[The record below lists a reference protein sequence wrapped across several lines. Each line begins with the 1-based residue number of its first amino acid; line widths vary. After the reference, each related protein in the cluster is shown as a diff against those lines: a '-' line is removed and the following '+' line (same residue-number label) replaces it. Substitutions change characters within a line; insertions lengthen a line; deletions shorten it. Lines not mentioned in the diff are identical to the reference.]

1 MSFFSTEMSINSC
14 EINFTTEKLMNSFIS
29 RFSQNTLSEQF
40 CISVT
45 LRVCPPGQRSAIAVN
60 YTACP
65 TRLRAS
71 GPLVINERSNLLP
84 AKARANSLSLVKLGS
99 KASPD
104 WGVHQC
110 GLDEVSPAVSCV
122 RIFPGER
129 SGNTESVNDDREKKV
144 EVEKFTWVPLNYAS
158 RNSSQY
164 LVLLDQIVAWK
175 YNTIHYTSVNCE
187 ERPRKKHYNKKKI

>member
-1 MSFFSTEMSINSC
+1 LQGFPKMPYQIVV
-14 EINFTTEKLMNSFIS
+14 
-29 RFSQNTLSEQF
+29 F
-40 CISVT
+40 CILVT

-71 GPLVINERSNLLP
+71 GPLVINERSNLVP

-129 SGNTESVNDDREKKV
+129 SGNAESVNNDRKEKMEQGNLRESLIWIMYGQLQESDPFK
-144 EVEKFTWVPLNYAS
+144 LN
-158 RNSSQY
+158 
-164 LVLLDQIVAWK
+164 
-175 YNTIHYTSVNCE
+175 HYI
-187 ERPRKKHYNKKKI
+187 KI

>member
-1 MSFFSTEMSINSC
+1 V
-14 EINFTTEKLMNSFIS
+14 S
-29 RFSQNTLSEQF
+29 RTSA
-40 CISVT
+40 T

-122 RIFPGER
+122 RIFSGER
-129 SGNTESVNDDREKKV
+129 SGNAESVNDDREEKKV
-144 EVEKFTWVPLNYAS
+144 VEGNLRESLIWITHKQLQEFGPFKSNCGMKIQYNAWIAKKDS
-158 RNSSQY
+158 ESS
-164 LVLLDQIVAWK
+164 I
-175 YNTIHYTSVNCE
+175 T
-187 ERPRKKHYNKKKI
+187 ERK